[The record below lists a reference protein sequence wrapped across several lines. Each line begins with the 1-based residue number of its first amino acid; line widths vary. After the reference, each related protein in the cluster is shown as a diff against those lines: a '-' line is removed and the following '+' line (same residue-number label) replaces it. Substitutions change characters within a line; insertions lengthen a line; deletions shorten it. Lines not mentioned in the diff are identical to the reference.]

1 MSGGISTH
9 GDTCHKYSCPLQD
22 DPPLLPTKKGFS
34 IEFCSF
40 VRDCLMKNYKDRP
53 KYRKLL
59 QHPFIQ
65 RYEKEVVDVGAWY
78 RSHMNTADGVS
89 PNNNT
94 AAAATASTPNA
105 TNSQQL
111 HSQGCPAPFLEY
123 IVLLYHSAL
132 QSCRM

>member
-1 MSGGISTH
+1 MVNLVMYASSVLTYPF
-9 GDTCHKYSCPLQD
+9 TFQD

-78 RSHMNTADGVS
+78 RSHMNTAADGVS

-94 AAAATASTPNA
+94 AAAAAATASTSNA
-105 TNSQQL
+105 TNSQQQ
-111 HSQGCPAPFLEY
+111 HSQGCYPPFREL
-123 IVLLYHSAL
+123 IIPL
-132 QSCRM
+132 

>member
-1 MSGGISTH
+1 M
-9 GDTCHKYSCPLQD
+9 DTCHKYSFTLQD

-78 RSHMNTADGVS
+78 RSHMNTAADGVS

-94 AAAATASTPNA
+94 AAAAATAASTSNA
-105 TNSQQL
+105 TNSQQQ
-111 HSQGCPAPFLEY
+111 HSQACY
-123 IVLLYHSAL
+123 LLYFLLH
-132 QSCRM
+132 C

>member
-1 MSGGISTH
+1 
-9 GDTCHKYSCPLQD
+9 
-22 DPPLLPTKKGFS
+22 
-34 IEFCSF
+34 
-40 VRDCLMKNYKDRP
+40 MKNYKDRP

-94 AAAATASTPNA
+94 AIATAASSTSNA
-105 TNSQQL
+105 TNSQQQ
-111 HSQGCPAPFLEY
+111 HSQGCHPPFHEFIIPL
-123 IVLLYHSAL
+123 
-132 QSCRM
+132 

>member
-1 MSGGISTH
+1 M
-9 GDTCHKYSCPLQD
+9 DTCHKWYSFTFQD

-78 RSHMNTADGVS
+78 RSHMNTAGDGVS

-94 AAAATASTPNA
+94 AAAAATSTSNA
-105 TNSQQL
+105 TNSQQQ
-111 HSQGCPAPFLEY
+111 HSQGCYTPYF
-123 IVLLYHSAL
+123 
-132 QSCRM
+132 